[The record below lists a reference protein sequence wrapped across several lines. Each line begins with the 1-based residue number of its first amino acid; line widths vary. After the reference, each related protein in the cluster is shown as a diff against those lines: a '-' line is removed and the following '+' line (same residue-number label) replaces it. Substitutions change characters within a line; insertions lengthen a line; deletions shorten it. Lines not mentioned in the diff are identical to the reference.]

1 MYHNF
6 FRSMFRFSP
15 EGAGGAGGTGTSG
28 ASGQSGNGGAG
39 GSSSGTSGT
48 SGSGSGGTGT
58 AGSGTSRSNNP
69 SIDYDRIQQM
79 LDGTLQ
85 AKEKTALKKYFEQQG
100 LTPEQAQ
107 QAIDDFK
114 AHQAA
119 NAPDVSSLQTQL
131 AQAQAVAQ
139 RAAVENAATMQAI
152 QLGVDAKNI
161 PYVLKLA
168 DLSQVTGQDGKINEE
183 ALKTAI
189 NKVLEDVPALKK
201 QENASTGFVQVGA
214 SGSGS
219 QAGAS
224 GSAQTQPRSV
234 PTKRWNRFN

>member
-1 MYHNF
+1 MLNRDF
-6 FRSMFRFSP
+6 FRETIRFDAN
-15 EGAGGAGGTGTSG
+15 GAGGAGGAGAAGSG
-28 ASGQSGNGGAG
+28 SQTGAG
-39 GSSSGTSGT
+39 GSAGGTAGTSGT
-48 SGSGSGGTGT
+48 GTGGTGEN
-58 AGSGTSRSNNP
+58 GSGAAASP
-69 SIDYDRIQQM
+69 IDYDRIQQM

-85 AKEKTALKKYFEQQG
+85 AKERTALKKYFEQQG

-119 NAPDVSSLQTQL
+119 KTPDTAALQTQL
-131 AQAQAVAQ
+131 TQAQAVAQ
-139 RAAVENAATMQAI
+139 RAAVENAATLAAVA
-152 QLGVDAKNI
+152 LGIDAKTI
-161 PYVLKLA
+161 PYVLKMA
-168 DLSQVTGQDGKINEE
+168 DLSQATGQDGKINEE

-224 GSAQTQPRSV
+224 GSAQTQPHSV

>member
-1 MYHNF
+1 MLNRIF
-6 FRSMFRFSP
+6 FRETIRF
-15 EGAGGAGGTGTSG
+15 EANGAGGAGGAGAAGSG
-28 ASGQSGNGGAG
+28 SQTGAG
-39 GSSSGTSGT
+39 GSAGGTAGTSGT
-48 SGSGSGGTGT
+48 GTGGTGEN
-58 AGSGTSRSNNP
+58 GSGAAASP
-69 SIDYDRIQQM
+69 IDYDRIQQM

-85 AKEKTALKKYFEQQG
+85 AKERTALKKYFEQQG

-131 AQAQAVAQ
+131 SQAQAVAQ
-139 RAAVENAATMQAI
+139 RAAVENAATLAAVA
-152 QLGVDAKNI
+152 LGIDAKTI
-161 PYVLKLA
+161 PYVLKMA
-168 DLSQVTGQDGKINEE
+168 DLSQATGQDGKINEE

-224 GSAQTQPRSV
+224 GSAQTQPHSV

>member
-28 ASGQSGNGGAG
+28 TSGQSSNGGTG
-39 GSSSGTSGT
+39 GSSSGA
-48 SGSGSGGTGT
+48 SGSGSGGNGGG
-58 AGSGTSRSNNP
+58 GSGASGSNNQP

-224 GSAQTQPRSV
+224 GSAQTQPHSV

>member
-48 SGSGSGGTGT
+48 GSGGNGRSGSGT
-58 AGSGTSRSNNP
+58 AGSNNQP

-131 AQAQAVAQ
+131 TQAQAVAQ
-139 RAAVENAATMQAI
+139 RAAVENAATLAAVA
-152 QLGVDAKNI
+152 LGIDAKTI
-161 PYVLKLA
+161 PYVLKMA
-168 DLSQVTGQDGKINEE
+168 DLSSVVGQDGKINNETLND
-183 ALKTAI
+183 ALK
-189 NKVLEDVPALKK
+189 KVLEDVPGLKP
-201 QENASTGFVQVGA
+201 QVAGSSGFVQVGA
-214 SGSGS
+214 NGSGAGPS
-219 QAGAS
+219 QTDQLAS
-224 GSAQTQPRSV
+224 IFGN
-234 PTKRWNRFN
+234 KK

>member
-48 SGSGSGGTGT
+48 GSGGNGRS
-58 AGSGTSRSNNP
+58 GSGTSGSNNQP

-100 LTPEQAQ
+100 LTQQQAQ

-131 AQAQAVAQ
+131 AQAKAVAQ

-152 QLGVDAKNI
+152 QLGVDTKNI

-183 ALKTAI
+183 TLKAAI

-214 SGSGS
+214 SGSSS

>member
-1 MYHNF
+1 MLNRIF
-6 FRSMFRFSP
+6 FRETIRF
-15 EGAGGAGGTGTSG
+15 EANGAGGAGGAGAAGSG
-28 ASGQSGNGGAG
+28 SQTGAG
-39 GSSSGTSGT
+39 GSAGGTAGTSGT
-48 SGSGSGGTGT
+48 GTGGTGEN
-58 AGSGTSRSNNP
+58 GSGAAASP
-69 SIDYDRIQQM
+69 IDYDRIQQM

-85 AKEKTALKKYFEQQG
+85 AKERTALKKYFEQQG

-119 NAPDVSSLQTQL
+119 KTPDTAALQTQL
-131 AQAQAVAQ
+131 TQAQAVAQ
-139 RAAVENAATMQAI
+139 KAVIENAATMQAV
-152 QLGVDAKNI
+152 QLGIDVKNI
-161 PYVLKLA
+161 PYALKLA
-168 DLSQVTGQDGKINEE
+168 DLSQATGQDGKINEE

-224 GSAQTQPRSV
+224 GSAQTQPHSV